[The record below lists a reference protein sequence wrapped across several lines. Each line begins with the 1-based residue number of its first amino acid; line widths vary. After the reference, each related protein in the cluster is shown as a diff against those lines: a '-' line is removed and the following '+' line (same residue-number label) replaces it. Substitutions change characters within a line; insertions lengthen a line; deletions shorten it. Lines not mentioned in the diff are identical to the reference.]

1 MYRHRVIFSG
11 VFLTILLLMATPVQA
26 LITVANTSDSGA
38 GSLRQAIAD
47 AASGEEIQFGVTG
60 TITLTSGE
68 LTIGKNLTITGP
80 GSGSLSID
88 GNNASRVFY
97 INSSTVTVN
106 MSGITVTNGNSAN
119 WGGGI
124 ENEGTLNLSDC
135 VISGCSANGAGNGY
149 GGGLDNY
156 QGTVTVT
163 GCTISGNSSTTDG
176 GGLATYGGSIT
187 LTECTV
193 SGNSSDNGAGISNSS
208 NAGGTIDVIR
218 CTVYNNNATA
228 GSNNYGG
235 GIFCNG
241 GTLNL
246 TNSTISGNSAV
257 SGGGGI
263 IDGAAAT
270 ITITQCTIVDNTST
284 SGGGGIELGSSTANI
299 KNTILANNTGG
310 GGNNFYSDG
319 GALNSQG
326 YNLENNTEA
335 GFTAGGDIQNGTI
348 DLDPIGD
355 NGGPTQTHAL
365 QYSSDAIDAI
375 PEGGTGYNGA
385 PATDQRGTARP
396 QSTNVDIGAFELEQ
410 APQVTTQAVTGIGPT
425 SATGNGT
432 ITSLGSPNPTAHGM
446 VWNTSGTPTL
456 ADNSSDEG
464 AASATGAFTSNM
476 TGLSPYTTYYVRA
489 YATNANGTSYGNEV
503 SFATSGIL
511 PTVTTQAVSGIGT
524 TTATGSG
531 TITSLGVPNPT
542 AHGMVWNTTGSPTLA
557 DSSSNE
563 GPASATGAFT
573 SNMTGLSPNTTYYV
587 RAYATNA
594 QGTAYGNEVNFTT
607 APQAPT
613 VTTQAVTGIGTTTAT
628 GNGNITSLG
637 VPNPTAHGMVW
648 NIGGNP
654 TLADSSS
661 NEGPAS
667 ATGAFTSNMTGLS
680 PNTTYYVRAYA
691 TNTAGTAYG
700 NEVSFTTNAQLPTV
714 TTQAVTGIGTTT
726 ATGNGTITSL
736 GAPNP
741 FAHGMVW
748 NTGGN
753 PTLADSSSNEG
764 AAAATGAF
772 TSSMTGLSPNTT
784 YYVRAYATNTAGT
797 AYGNEV
803 SFTTNAQLPTVT
815 TQAVTGIG
823 TTTATGNGTITDLGV
838 PNPFAHGVCW
848 NTGGNPTLADSSTDE
863 GAASATGAFTSNMTG
878 LSPYTTYYV
887 RAYAT
892 NTGGTAYG
900 NQVSFTTNA
909 QLPTVTTQAVSG
921 IGTTTA
927 TGNGNIT
934 SLGAPNPTAHGMVW
948 NTTGSPTLAD
958 SSTNEGAA
966 SATGAFTS
974 NMTGLSPFTTYYVR
988 AYATN
993 TAGTA
998 YGNQV
1003 SFTTNA
1009 QLPTVTTQAV
1019 TGIGTTTATGNGT
1032 ITDLGVPNPFAHG
1045 VCWNTGGNPTLADSS
1060 TDEGAASATGAFTS
1074 NMTGLSPYTTYYVR
1088 AYATNTGGTAYGNQV
1103 SFTASAQLPTVT
1115 TQAVT
1120 DITATTATGSGIITD
1135 LGVPDPTAHGV
1146 CWNAAGNPTV
1156 AGDHTDEGPIGATGA
1171 FTSSMTGL
1179 SPYTTYYVRAYATN
1193 TAGTVYGSQVS
1204 FTTPRQEVVIS
1215 GHITTDSGEP
1225 LADVLLTFSNSGGS
1239 AVSDHRG
1246 YYSRRLRQNWS
1257 GTVTPSREGYRFE
1270 PESRSYTNVDTDQR
1284 NQDYQAL
1291 PLTPLTVTITHPA
1304 DGDTVYGTVPV
1315 EAQVPAEAAVSSVE
1329 FFADGQPIGSGVP
1342 LMGVEPVIEFD
1353 FSAALLLF
1361 ITPDRQLAKLDRLG
1375 SVSPVCRTPVNVKEI
1390 LWDTNRHLLVVLDMP
1405 QLLNDNHWYRVLRVD
1420 ARTGLYRGVTQPEPL
1435 LSRLKREDNHRRHRV
1450 LQAEL
1455 LPSPVVPDQLDVRPD
1470 GLLAWGNRDER
1481 DGGYWVG
1488 RLDPDRSA
1496 AVEPLMFRLAFP
1508 VHGLRAFPAQW
1519 WSGPPTTGETVTYR
1533 LDWDTA
1539 AYGNG
1544 SHELKAA
1551 AYDTAGGTVED
1562 RIDVIVANISLLLSA
1577 LRKTERA
1584 WIIARDYGQLDIL
1597 VDNPAQAAGF
1607 VIYRQTGSGAYQAIK
1622 QFGPAELVDGS
1633 YTFND
1638 QFLDKQQSYTY
1649 RVEAVDAAGMV
1660 MGVSNEVTI

>member
-1 MYRHRVIFSG
+1 VIFSG

-60 TITLTSGE
+60 TITLTGGE

-97 INSSTVTVN
+97 INSSSVTVN

-124 ENEGTLNLSDC
+124 ENEGTLNLTDC
-135 VISGCSANGAGNGY
+135 LISGCSANGAGNGY

-163 GCTISGNSSTTDG
+163 NCTISGNSSTTDG

-187 LTECTV
+187 LSECTV
-193 SGNSSDNGAGISNSS
+193 SGNSSDNGAGIANSS

-284 SGGGGIELGSSTANI
+284 NGGGGIELGSSHANI

-310 GGNNFYSDG
+310 GANNFYSGG

-335 GFTAGGDIQNGTI
+335 GFTVGGDIQNGTI
-348 DLDPIGD
+348 DLDPIAG

-365 QYSSDAIDAI
+365 QYSSDAVDAI

-410 APQVTTQAVTGIGPT
+410 APQLTTQAATGIGPT

-432 ITSLGSPNPTAHGM
+432 ITSLGSPNPTAHGL
-446 VWNTSGTPTL
+446 VWNTGGTPTL
-456 ADNSSDEG
+456 ADSSSNEG

-524 TTATGSG
+524 TSATGSG
-531 TITSLGVPNPT
+531 NITSLGVPNPN
-542 AHGMVWNTTGSPTLA
+542 AHGLVWNTTGSPTLA
-557 DSSSNE
+557 DSSSSE

-587 RAYATNA
+587 RAFATNA
-594 QGTAYGNEVNFTT
+594 QGTAYGGEVNFTT

-628 GNGNITSLG
+628 GSGTIISLG
-637 VPNPTAHGMVW
+637 VPNPT
-648 NIGGNP
+648 
-654 TLADSSS
+654 
-661 NEGPAS
+661 
-667 ATGAFTSNMTGLS
+667 
-680 PNTTYYVRAYA
+680 
-691 TNTAGTAYG
+691 
-700 NEVSFTTNAQLPTV
+700 
-714 TTQAVTGIGTTT
+714 
-726 ATGNGTITSL
+726 
-736 GAPNP
+736 
-741 FAHGMVW
+741 
-748 NTGGN
+748 
-753 PTLADSSSNEG
+753 
-764 AAAATGAF
+764 
-772 TSSMTGLSPNTT
+772 
-784 YYVRAYATNTAGT
+784 
-797 AYGNEV
+797 
-803 SFTTNAQLPTVT
+803 
-815 TQAVTGIG
+815 
-823 TTTATGNGTITDLGV
+823 
-838 PNPFAHGVCW
+838 AHGVCW
-848 NTGGNPTLADSSTDE
+848 NTGGNPTLADNSSDE

-878 LSPYTTYYV
+878 LSSYTTYYV

-927 TGNGNIT
+927 TGSGTIT
-934 SLGAPNPTAHGMVW
+934 SLGAPNPTAHGLVW
-948 NTTGSPTLAD
+948 NTGGSPTLAD
-958 SSTNEGAA
+958 NSSNEGAA
-966 SATGAFTS
+966 SATGTFTS
-974 NMTGLSPFTTYYVR
+974 NMTGLSPNTTYYVR

-998 YGNQV
+998 YGGEVN
-1003 SFTTNA
+1003 FTTSPQA
-1009 QLPTVTTQAV
+1009 PTVTTQAV
-1019 TGIGTTTATGNGT
+1019 SGIGTTTATGSGT
-1032 ITDLGVPNPFAHG
+1032 ITSLGVPDPTAHG
-1045 VCWNTGGNPTLADSS
+1045 VCWNTTGNPTLADSS
-1060 TDEGAASATGAFTS
+1060 TNEGAAAAGAFTS
-1074 NMTGLSPYTTYYVR
+1074 NMTGLSAGTTYYVR

-1103 SFTASAQLPTVT
+1103 SFTTSAQLPTVT

-1120 DITATTATGSGIITD
+1120 DIAATTATGSGTITS
-1135 LGVPDPTAHGV
+1135 LGAPNPTAHGV
-1146 CWNAAGNPTV
+1146 CWNTTGTPTTAASSTN
-1156 AGDHTDEGPIGATGA
+1156 EGPAAATGA
-1171 FTSSMTGL
+1171 FTSNMTAL
-1179 SPYTTYYVRAYATN
+1179 SPNTTYYVRAYAAN
-1193 TAGTVYGSQVS
+1193 AAGTAYGSQVS
-1204 FTTPRQEVVIS
+1204 FTTPRQGVVIS
-1215 GHITTDSGEP
+1215 GHVTTDSGEP
-1225 LADVLLTFSNSGGS
+1225 LADVLLTFSNNGGT

-1246 YYSRRLRQNWS
+1246 HYSRRLRQNWS
-1257 GTVTPSREGYRFE
+1257 GTVTPSKEGYRFV
-1270 PESRSYTNVDTDQR
+1270 PESRSYTDVTTDRR

-1291 PLTPLTVTITHPA
+1291 PLTPLTVTITNPA
-1304 DGDTVYGTVPV
+1304 GGDTVYGTVPV
-1315 EAQVPAEAAVSSVE
+1315 EAQVPAAALANSVE
-1329 FFADGQPIGSGVP
+1329 FFVDGQPIGSGLP
-1342 LMGVEPVIEFD
+1342 LMNVEPVIEFD

-1375 SVSPVCRTPVNVKEI
+1375 NVSPVCRTPVNVREI
-1390 LWDTNRHLLVVLDMP
+1390 LWDTDRDLLVVLDMP
-1405 QLLNDNHWYRVLRVD
+1405 RLLNDNNRYRVLRVD
-1420 ARTGLYRGVTQPEPL
+1420 ARTGLYRGVTEPEPL
-1435 LSRLKREDNHRRHRV
+1435 LSRLKSENSRRRFSV

-1455 LPSPVVPDQLDVRPD
+1455 LPRQIALDQLDVRPD
-1470 GLLAWGNRDER
+1470 GLLAWGGCDER
-1481 DGGYWVG
+1481 EDSYKVG
-1488 RLDPDRSA
+1488 RLDLNRPA
-1496 AVEPLMFRLAFP
+1496 AVEPLMFRLPYP

-1519 WSGPPTTGETVTYR
+1519 WSGPPFTGETVTYR

-1551 AYDTAGGTVED
+1551 AYDAAGSTAED
-1562 RIDVIVANISLLLSA
+1562 RIDVIVANISLSLSA

-1584 WIIARDYGQLDIL
+1584 WIIARDYSRLDIL
-1597 VDNPAQAAGF
+1597 VANPAGAAGF
-1607 VIYRQTGSGAYQAIK
+1607 VIYRKTGSGNYQVIK